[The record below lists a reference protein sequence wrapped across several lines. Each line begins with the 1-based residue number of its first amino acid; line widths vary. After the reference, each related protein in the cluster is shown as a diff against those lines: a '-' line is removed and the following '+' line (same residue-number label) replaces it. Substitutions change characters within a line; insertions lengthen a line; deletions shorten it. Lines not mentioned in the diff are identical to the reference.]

1 MECFWGWGWV
11 QATQVR
17 THFVKDEA
25 ERERIWEERHEI
37 AAEKIYSLC
46 SELGGFFLKVHEY
59 HLKGGWDGCMT
70 WC

>member
-1 MECFWGWGWV
+1 M

-17 THFVKDEA
+17 TRFVKDEA

-59 HLKGGWDGCMT
+59 HLKGVWVGLDILYNLVLK
-70 WC
+70 

>member
-1 MECFWGWGWV
+1 MECFGDWM

-17 THFVKDEA
+17 TRFVKDEA
-25 ERERIWEERHEI
+25 ERERMWEERHEI

-59 HLKGGWDGCMT
+59 LT
-70 WC
+70 SIPVR

>member
-1 MECFWGWGWV
+1 MGWM

-17 THFVKDEA
+17 TRFVKDEA
-25 ERERIWEERHEI
+25 ERERMWEERHEI

-59 HLKGGWDGCMT
+59 LLK
-70 WC
+70 